1 MKRDYITNNLG
12 VAAMRERA
20 RVLDSRYLEFIEY
33 LQKLGELQSITR
45 MIARLCGQEDAALKR
60 AARYGQ
66 EETEASRMLFLF
78 WQKRWIE
85 VKEIEKKRED
95 GLMREYVITLSL
107 NKIVDYLV
115 EAEKHSSGRHGCS
128 ARPRSPEGQK
138 YQYLGGKTPLAA

>member
-1 MKRDYITNNLG
+1 
-12 VAAMRERA
+12 MRERA

-78 WQKRWIE
+78 WQRRWIE
-85 VKEIEKKRED
+85 VKEIEKKGEC

-107 NKIVDYLV
+107 NKIVNYLG
-115 EAEKHSSGRHGCS
+115 EAEMDNSGKHGRS
-128 ARPRSPEGQK
+128 ARPRSPAGPE
-138 YQYLGGKTPLAA
+138 YRHLGEKTPLAA